1 MRLFKPVILI
11 ATFILYMAYAEII
24 FVDTFQKIIT
34 GDTTGISLIKLLVS
48 ISAPMSIVFY
58 YFAAYHLSIS
68 ICNGILSKL
77 DNINQNKTH
86 APLKIL
92 IEDYNLSHEGF
103 IMPILLFISRATV
116 IIALSY
122 KAIFSYLPEL
132 TSRQI
137 LIIICLVLIITTI
150 FVMIRSVG
158 KKFSNLQQERMFI
171 IKSFV
176 DTNVNKLDHEQL
188 LQISKLN
195 RKLFSRKLIVSFFSF
210 AAKPIIDFFIIFS
223 VFLVIYF
230 GYTENFKNEFGY
242 VGLGLVAY
250 RMIGPSL
257 NLLTNIN
264 QILFSWNGLSKTW
277 QIQFIKLA
285 KIW

>member
-1 MRLFKPVILI
+1 MRLVKPAILI
-11 ATFILYMAYAEII
+11 AAFVLYMAYAEII

-34 GDTTGISLIKLLVS
+34 GDTTGISQIKLLIS
-48 ISAPMSIVFY
+48 MSAPMSVIFY
-58 YFAAYHLSIS
+58 YFAAYNLSIS

-77 DNINQNKTH
+77 DDINQNKTH

-92 IEDYNLSHEGF
+92 IEDYNLSHESF
-103 IMPILLFISRATV
+103 IVPILLFISRATV

-132 TSRQI
+132 TSSQ
-137 LIIICLVLIITTI
+137 LLNIICIILIITTI
-150 FVMIRSVG
+150 FVIIRLVG
-158 KKFSNLQQERMFI
+158 KEFSNLQQKRMII
-171 IKSFV
+171 IKSFI
-176 DTNVNKLDHEQL
+176 DTNVNKLEREQL

-195 RKLFSRKLIVSFFSF
+195 RKLFFRKLIVNFFSF
-210 AAKPIIDFFIIFS
+210 AAKPIIDFFIILS
-223 VFLVIYF
+223 VFFVVYF
-230 GYTENFKNEFGY
+230 GYTENFKNEFEY
-242 VGLGLVAY
+242 VGLGLVVY
-250 RMIGPSL
+250 RMMGPSL

-277 QIQFIKLA
+277 QIQFIKFA